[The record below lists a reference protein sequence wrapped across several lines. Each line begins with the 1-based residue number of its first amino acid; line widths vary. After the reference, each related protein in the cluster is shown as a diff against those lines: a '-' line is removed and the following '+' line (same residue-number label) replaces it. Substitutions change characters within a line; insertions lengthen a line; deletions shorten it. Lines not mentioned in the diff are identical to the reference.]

1 MNASLLALIAICL
14 YLLGSGF
21 KAIQIIRKSAPRNII
36 PITSGLVAAIAQ
48 ASSIV
53 ISFGQHQSFDLVH
66 STAII
71 TCISVVVFIIF
82 ATRKPIHNMLLI
94 MYPAA
99 ALSMI
104 SMLAIRPDDAPNQLD
119 NGILVHIAL
128 SILAYSIL
136 CLASVQAI
144 FVVYRNRQLKSHLH
158 SNSSLPPLLVMESTL
173 FDLLRIGTL
182 FLAIAIT
189 LGFIFVHDLF
199 AQHLAHKTFFSLVSL
214 VLFGVLLFGRRQYGW
229 RGSLAA
235 SLTLWGTGSLMLGF
249 FGTKIVLE
257 SIL

>member
-1 MNASLLALIAICL
+1 
-14 YLLGSGF
+14 
-21 KAIQIIRKSAPRNII
+21 
-36 PITSGLVAAIAQ
+36 
-48 ASSIV
+48 
-53 ISFGQHQSFDLVH
+53 
-66 STAII
+66 
-71 TCISVVVFIIF
+71 
-82 ATRKPIHNMLLI
+82 